1 MEYADNTIFFELLYQ
16 DIKTNNLNILQNET
30 IKSKL
35 LDTAVFWLV
44 CLKNKLKNNLSE
56 TEL

>member
-1 MEYADNTIFFELLYQ
+1 MEYADNTIFFELHYQ

-35 LDTAVFWLV
+35 LDTAVF
-44 CLKNKLKNNLSE
+44 
-56 TEL
+56 